1 MSAPAPPR
9 LAQLRPR
16 TVVLAVRLMYAGLL
30 VAIIGVA
37 VNALSRQAIL
47 TSLEHTNAS
56 RPAAERLS
64 ASSLHDAADLTYQ
77 AFLVMSILA
86 AAVWALMAVAN
97 SRGHSWARIVATVLA
112 VLNVL
117 LTIGMATRGTAAA
130 TIAEVPTVLVGAAA
144 VWLLWQPPSSR
155 FFEQS
160 DALRSASREQRAANR
175 QP

>member
-16 TVVLAVRLMYAGLL
+16 SVVLAVRLMYAGLL
-30 VAIIGVA
+30 FALIGVA
-37 VNALSRQAIL
+37 VNALSRHAIL
-47 TSLEHTNAS
+47 TSLERTNAS
-56 RPAAERLS
+56 RQAQERLS
-64 ASSLHDAADLTYQ
+64 AGSLHDAADLTYQ

-86 AAVWALMAVAN
+86 AVVWVVMAVAN
-97 SRGHSWARIVATVLA
+97 SRGRSWARIVATVLA

-117 LTIGMATRGTAAA
+117 LTIGMATKGTAAA
-130 TIAEVPTVLVGAAA
+130 AIAEVPTVLVGAAA
-144 VWLLWQPPSSR
+144 AWLLWQRPSSR

-160 DALRSASREQRAANR
+160 DALRSARRERQAANR